1 MGRLWDKLVAGTFVL
16 TAEVDPPRGP
26 DITRLAAG
34 VGRFVDLVDAVNVT
48 DCPRANV
55 RMSPVAAAHL
65 LQHTTGI
72 DTVFHITCRD
82 RNLIGLQAD
91 LLGASALGLSHLLVL
106 TGDPPGHGNQPD
118 AKGVFDVDAPALVRL
133 ISSLNQGRTRSGV
146 ELDRPTAFAVAVAA
160 NPSAEDQEREL
171 NRLAEKVE
179 AGAHFVQTQPV
190 FDADTALAFEER
202 VAAYGLNV
210 PVLYGLMPLKD
221 AAAARRM
228 AAIPGVHVPDHVVRR
243 MEAGG
248 EGEGDRIA
256 AELSLALCGRVRGL
270 HIFPMQRL
278 DAVARIAAAVAEH
291 RSAAAPGDCRCTA
304 LGGG

>member
-1 MGRLWDKLVAGTFVL
+1 MGRLWEKLLAGAFVL

-26 DITRLAAG
+26 DITGLTADVARL
-34 VGRFVDLVDAVNVT
+34 VGCVDAVNVT

-55 RMSPVAAAHL
+55 RMSAIVTAYL
-65 LQHTTGI
+65 LQKMTEI
-72 DTVFHITCRD
+72 DTIFHFTCRD

-91 LLGASALGLSHLLVL
+91 LLGAAGLGLSHLLVL
-106 TGDPPGHGNQPD
+106 TGDPPEHGNQPD

-133 ISSLNQGRTRSGV
+133 VGSLNQGKTRSGADL
-146 ELDRPTAFAVAVAA
+146 ERPTGFAVAVAA
-160 NPSAEDQEREL
+160 NPSAADQGWEL

-190 FDADTALAFEER
+190 FDVETALSFEER
-202 VAAYGLNV
+202 VAASGLNV
-210 PVLYGLMPLKD
+210 PILYGLMPMKD
-221 AAAARRM
+221 VAAARRM
-228 AAIPGVHVPDHVVRR
+228 AAIPGVRIPAHVLHR

-256 AELSLALCGRVRGL
+256 AELAVALSGRVRGL
-270 HIFPMQRL
+270 HIFPMRRFE
-278 DAVARIAAAVAEH
+278 AVARIAAAIAEN
-291 RSAAAPGDCRCTA
+291 RGTSAPGDCRHAA